1 MQIKQKQFIFY
12 YNNRSNCIFVK
23 TKCNIMNKLKI
34 SAVSYTNT
42 FPFIFGIEN
51 NDILKKIELSKDIPS
66 ICAQKLIDNNVDIGL
81 VPVAI
86 IPKLPYHEIVA
97 NFCIGASDKVRS
109 VIIGSYQPLE
119 KVKKIYLDFHSR
131 SSVMLSRVLAKNF
144 WKIKVEWANTSEGF
158 IENIKD
164 NEAAVIIGDKA
175 LNSETKFPYVYDL
188 AEEWIKFT
196 KLPFVFAAWIANKPV
211 DNGFKKEFD
220 KALQFG
226 LNHID
231 DMLKV
236 YDVSYLPKHISAKI
250 YLENNIDF
258 PLDDKKRKGMQLFL
272 QYAQEFQ

>member
-1 MQIKQKQFIFY
+1 MHKI
-12 YNNRSNCIFVK
+12 
-23 TKCNIMNKLKI
+23 KI

-42 FPFIFGIEN
+42 FPFIYGIEN
-51 NDILKKIELSKDIPS
+51 NDIIKKIALTKDVPS
-66 ICAQKLIDNNVDIGL
+66 ICAQKLIENKVDIGL

-97 NFCIGASDKVRS
+97 SFCIGASDKVRS

-131 SSVMLSRVLAKNF
+131 SSVMLSRVLAKHF
-144 WKIKVEWANTSEGF
+144 WKINVEWANTSEGF

-175 LNSETKFPYVYDL
+175 LEAETKFPFIYDL
-188 AEEWIKFT
+188 AEEWLKFT
-196 KLPFVFAAWIANKPV
+196 NLPFVFAAWVANKPV
-211 DNGFKKEFD
+211 NDTFKKEFD

-226 LNHID
+226 LNHMD
-231 DMLKV
+231 DMLAT
-236 YDVSYLPKHISAKI
+236 YDVSYLPKHISAKD

-258 PLDDKKRKGMQLFL
+258 PLDDKKQKRMQLFL
-272 QYAQEFQ
+272 QYAKDFQ

>member
-1 MQIKQKQFIFY
+1 MQIKQKQFIFS

-23 TKCNIMNKLKI
+23 IKKIIMHKIKI

-42 FPFIFGIEN
+42 FPFIYGIEN
-51 NDILKKIELSKDIPS
+51 NDIIRKIVLSKDVPS
-66 ICAQKLIDNNVDIGL
+66 ICAQKLIENKVDIGL

-131 SSVMLSRVLAKNF
+131 SSVMLSRVLAKNY
-144 WKIKVEWANTSEGF
+144 WEINVEWANTSEGF

-175 LNSETKFPYVYDL
+175 LESETKFPYTYDL
-188 AEEWIKFT
+188 AEEWLKFT
-196 KLPFVFAAWIANKPV
+196 NLPFVFAAWVANKPV
-211 DNGFKKEFD
+211 NDTFKKKFD

-226 LNHID
+226 LNHLD
-231 DMLKV
+231 DMLET
-236 YDVSYLPKHISAKI
+236 YDVSYLPEHINAKD

-258 PLDDKKRKGMQLFL
+258 LLDDKKQKGMQLFL
-272 QYAQEFQ
+272 QYAKEFQ

>member
-23 TKCNIMNKLKI
+23 IKKIIMHKIKI

-42 FPFIFGIEN
+42 FPFIYGIEN
-51 NDILKKIELSKDIPS
+51 NDIIRKIVLSKDVPS
-66 ICAQKLIDNNVDIGL
+66 ICAQKLIENKVDIGL

-131 SSVMLSRVLAKNF
+131 SSVMLSRVLAKNY
-144 WKIKVEWANTSEGF
+144 WEINVEWANTSEGF

-175 LNSETKFPYVYDL
+175 LESETKFPYIYDL
-188 AEEWIKFT
+188 AEEWLKFT
-196 KLPFVFAAWIANKPV
+196 NLPFVFAAWVANKPV
-211 DNGFKKEFD
+211 NDTFKKEFD

-226 LNHID
+226 LNHLD
-231 DMLKV
+231 DMLET
-236 YDVSYLPKHISAKI
+236 YDVSYLPEHINAKD

-258 PLDDKKRKGMQLFL
+258 LLDDKKQKGMQLFL
-272 QYAQEFQ
+272 QYAKEFQ